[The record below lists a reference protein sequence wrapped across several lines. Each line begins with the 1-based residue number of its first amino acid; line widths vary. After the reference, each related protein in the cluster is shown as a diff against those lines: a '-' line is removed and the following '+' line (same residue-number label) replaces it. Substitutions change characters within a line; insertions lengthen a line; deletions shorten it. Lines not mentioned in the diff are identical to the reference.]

1 MASGERF
8 PYYGRFPKREDR
20 NLLGGPVV
28 KTASF
33 HCSMS
38 ILDQGTKIPHA
49 TWHSQKIKIKFK
61 KKYASRRV
69 MWLLD
74 DPLDDML

>member
-1 MASGERF
+1 M
-8 PYYGRFPKREDR
+8 
-20 NLLGGPVV
+20 V

-33 HCSMS
+33 HCSIS

-49 TWHSQKIKIKFK
+49 TWHSQKIKIKSK
-61 KKYASRRV
+61 KQYASRRV

-74 DPLDDML
+74 DSLDGMCPQNLRTI

>member
-1 MASGERF
+1 M
-8 PYYGRFPKREDR
+8 
-20 NLLGGPVV
+20 V

-74 DPLDDML
+74 DPLDGMCPQNLRTS